1 MTPYVPEP
9 EVTWGDIKKAINT
22 AMLPVVPAPLVAEA
36 PIGPGSR
43 VRVKHDVKNEDEFDF
58 VEDYAG
64 LSGRIDHPGCEE
76 TRGGSWCVRLDGHT
90 FSMNFHGY
98 ELEAA
103 A

>member
-9 EVTWGDIKKAINT
+9 EVTWGDIKKAIKQ
-22 AMLPVVPAPLVAEA
+22 ALLPVVAEA

-43 VRVKHDVKNEDEFDF
+43 VKVRDGVKNEDEFDF

-64 LSGRIDHPGCEE
+64 LTGTVDHPGCEE

-98 ELEAA
+98 ELEMEAA